1 MKKINFDLTIAS
13 NALLC
18 PNPSEWYAKA
28 YITQEIAD
36 NFRVIP
42 GVKSSTKVST
52 ANFPSVLKAETCDFS
67 ASAAA
72 LSATTLSVC
81 ALQVQVQICKKDIE
95 SSYVSL
101 EMAKGS
107 SNWNVPAF
115 MAHYWETLAAEVQAE
130 ISDLMWKGNTAGTG
144 ATYTGNN
151 AYRTLCD
158 GYEKLLLANAEV
170 VDVTLTAVT
179 VANVIDSLTAVLLAA
194 PAAVQSA
201 KKSDLRFY
209 VASNVFLAFQIAA
222 SKGNTISFVT
232 ELLGANFGGIKIV
245 EAPGMSPSKMV
256 LTRVQNLV
264 YLIDGES
271 DSTDLKAID
280 LTETTGQPLLRTAA
294 YLKIGFGILNP
305 SEIVYFS

>member
-107 SNWNVPAF
+107 SNWNVQAF

>member
-1 MKKINFDLTIAS
+1 MKKVNFDMTIAS
-13 NALLC
+13 SALLC

-28 YITQEIAD
+28 YITQDIAN

-42 GVKSSTKVST
+42 GVKSSTKVAT
-52 ANFPSVLKAETCDFS
+52 TTFPNVLVAETCDFTS
-67 ASAAA
+67 SSNV
-72 LSATTLSVC
+72 LSAVTMTVC
-81 ALQVQVQICKKDIE
+81 PIQAQVQICKKDIE

-107 SNWNVPAF
+107 MNWNVPSF
-115 MAHYWETLAAEVQAE
+115 MSHYWEVLAAEIQAE
-130 ISDLMWKGNTAGTG
+130 IASIMWVGNTAGTG

-158 GYEKLLLANAEV
+158 GYEKQLKANALV
-170 VDVTLTAVT
+170 VDVTLTAST
-179 VANVIDSLTAVLLAA
+179 VANVIANLEAVLAAA
-194 PAAVQSA
+194 PAQILSA

-209 VASNVFLAFQIAA
+209 VASDVFSKFQIAA

-232 ELLGANFGGIKIV
+232 ELLGANFGGISII
-245 EAPGMSPSKMV
+245 EAPGMSAGHIV

-264 YLIDGES
+264 YLLDGES

-305 SEIVYFS
+305 EEIVFFN

>member
-1 MKKINFDLTIAS
+1 MKKVNFDMTIAS

-28 YITQEIAD
+28 YISQDIAN

-42 GVKSSTKVST
+42 GVKSSTKVAT
-52 ANFPSVLKAETCDFS
+52 TTFPNVLVAETCDFTS
-67 ASAAA
+67 SSNT

-81 ALQVQVQICKKDIE
+81 PIQAQVQICKKDIE

-107 SNWNVPAF
+107 MNWNVPSF
-115 MAHYWETLAAEVQAE
+115 MAHYWEVLAAEIQAE
-130 ISDLMWKGNTAGTG
+130 ISSIMWVGNTAGTG
-144 ATYTGNN
+144 STYTGNN
-151 AYRTLCD
+151 AYRTLCN
-158 GYEKLLLANAEV
+158 GYEKLMNADALV
-170 VDVTLTAVT
+170 VDVTLTAST
-179 VANVIDSLTAVLLAA
+179 VANVIDNLSAVVAAA
-194 PAAVQSA
+194 PAEILSA
-201 KKSDLRFY
+201 RKSDLRFY
-209 VASNVFLAFQIAA
+209 VASDVFSKFQIAA
-222 SKGNTISFVT
+222 SKGNTISYVT
-232 ELLGANFGGIKIV
+232 ELLGANFAGIAIV
-245 EAPGMSPSKMV
+245 EAPGMTAGNIV

-264 YLIDGES
+264 YLLDGES

-305 SEIVYFS
+305 QEIVFFH